1 MAEIEDATGAPPT
14 VTTTESEGTTTD
26 EDVHLSPTCVCGGA
40 GGAGGGGGGGRIKI
54 LCSFGGRIV
63 PRPHD
68 GVLKYVGGETRVL
81 AVPRNI
87 CFRGGCS
94 RPSPSAVPR
103 SVTCLPS
110 GSQQACLSSLP
121 CAELKKKVEDMFKT
135 EVAAIKY
142 QLLSLA
148 EELDVL
154 VSVTCDEDLV
164 HMLDEYDRLEAKRSP
179 TTSPR
184 FRVYV
189 FTPQAAAPLPSA
201 AAPPALPSCTRYAG
215 LSRLHPQHH
224 HHHQQHHHFQPE
236 ERYVATVPASPDGSP
251 PFSAQ
256 PHGAVS
262 AGNSP
267 RANALGAEPP
277 PVFGFRM
284 QRVRSSPNL
293 STLDAA
299 AQRLHQDGGG
309 VPGYVSGSPSPRHA
323 GAGPPLLLQSNFHHY
338 QQHQY
343 PPAPAPAPVPV
354 PVPHHAGRYDARG
367 YVRVGNYL
375 APMVPAARPPSRGGP
390 APHSEMVTP
399 KKSAIVWD

>member
-1 MAEIEDATGAPPT
+1 M
-14 VTTTESEGTTTD
+14 
-26 EDVHLSPTCVCGGA
+26 
-40 GGAGGGGGGGRIKI
+40 
-54 LCSFGGRIV
+54 
-63 PRPHD
+63 
-68 GVLKYVGGETRVL
+68 
-81 AVPRNI
+81 
-87 CFRGGCS
+87 
-94 RPSPSAVPR
+94 
-103 SVTCLPS
+103 
-110 GSQQACLSSLP
+110 
-121 CAELKKKVEDMFKT
+121 KKKVEDMFKT

-189 FTPQAAAPLPSA
+189 FTPQAAAAAA
-201 AAPPALPSCTRYAG
+201 AAPTVLPSSARYAG
-215 LSRLHPQHH
+215 LSRLHPHH
-224 HHHQQHHHFQPE
+224 HHHHQQQHHHFQPE

-256 PHGAVS
+256 THGAVS

-267 RANALGAEPP
+267 RANPP
-277 PVFGFRM
+277 TVFGFGM

-299 AQRLHQDGGG
+299 AQRLHQHGVDGSI
-309 VPGYVSGSPSPRHA
+309 PGYVSGSPRHA
-323 GAGPPLLLQSNFHHY
+323 GAGPGPGPMLLQNNFHHY
-338 QQHQY
+338 QQY
-343 PPAPAPAPVPV
+343 PPAPVPV
-354 PVPHHAGRYDARG
+354 PVPVQHHGGGRYDARG
-367 YVRVGNYL
+367 YVRVGNYM
-375 APMVPAARPPSRGGP
+375 APMVPATRPLSRGGP
-390 APHSEMVTP
+390 PPPHSEMVTP

>member
-1 MAEIEDATGAPPT
+1 MAEIEDAIGAPPT

-26 EDVHLSPTCVCGGA
+26 EDVHLSPTCTCGGA
-40 GGAGGGGGGGRIKI
+40 GRAGGGGGGGGGRIKI

-63 PRPHD
+63 PRPQD

-81 AVPRNI
+81 AVPRSI
-87 CFRGGCS
+87 CFR
-94 RPSPSAVPR
+94 
-103 SVTCLPS
+103 
-110 GSQQACLSSLP
+110 
-121 CAELKKKVEDMFKT
+121 ELKKKVEDMFKT

-184 FRVYV
+184 FRVYI
-189 FTPQAAAPLPSA
+189 FTPQAAAAPLPSSAA
-201 AAPPALPSCTRYAG
+201 AAPTVLPSSARYAG
-215 LSRLHPQHH
+215 LSRLHPHHHH
-224 HHHQQHHHFQPE
+224 HHHQQQHHHHFQPE
-236 ERYVATVPASPDGSP
+236 ERYVATVPGSPDGSP

-256 PHGAVS
+256 THGAVS

-267 RANALGAEPP
+267 RAEPP
-277 PVFGFRM
+277 AVFGFGM

-299 AQRLHQDGGG
+299 AQRLHQHAGVDGSL
-309 VPGYVSGSPSPRHA
+309 PGYVSGSPSPRHA
-323 GAGPPLLLQSNFHHY
+323 AAAGPGPMLLQNNFHHY

-343 PPAPAPAPVPV
+343 PPAPVPV
-354 PVPHHAGRYDARG
+354 AGPHHGGRYDARG

-375 APMVPAARPPSRGGP
+375 APMVPAAASARPLSRGGP
-390 APHSEMVTP
+390 AAPHSEMVTP